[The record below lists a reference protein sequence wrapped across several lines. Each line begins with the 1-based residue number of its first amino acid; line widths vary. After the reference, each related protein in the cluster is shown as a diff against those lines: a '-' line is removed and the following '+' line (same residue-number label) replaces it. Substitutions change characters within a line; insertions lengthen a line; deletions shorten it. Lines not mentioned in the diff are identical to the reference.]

1 MTTTSLFPDDEYEQ
15 TSFEKIREHN
25 LSLADK
31 TFSSCVFTGCDM
43 SGCDFSSSL
52 LENCEFIEC
61 NLSSV
66 LLNNTRMPKVSFTG
80 SKIMGVNFANAE
92 PFAMTLSFTGCAIDS
107 CNFCDMKLKKTIFSE
122 CELIAT
128 DFLRADL
135 TEADF
140 SGSSFRDVG
149 FENTTLAKSDFTDAH
164 GYVINPMSNNVR
176 KAKFSLPDAVI
187 MLEQMGIIIK

>member
-1 MTTTSLFPDDEYEQ
+1 MTTPSLFTDDEYEQ
-15 TSFEKIREHN
+15 TSFEKIRAQG
-25 LSLADK
+25 LSLTDK
-31 TFSSCVFTGCDM
+31 TFSSCVFTGCDL

-66 LLNNTRMPKVSFTG
+66 VLNSTRMPKVSFTG
-80 SKIMGVNFANAE
+80 SKIMGVNFTNAE

-107 CNFCDMKLKKTIFSE
+107 CNFCDMKLKKTVFSG

-140 SGSSFRDVG
+140 SGSSFRDIG

-176 KAKFSLPDAVI
+176 KAKFSFSDAVI